1 MNRNAA
7 NPRCEARATCLTVR
21 IGCGDR
27 MVASVPHPPRSVQ
40 HTSHH
45 PRARSSWG
53 PEGPRHA
60 SPGQA
65 SPASVALGQRP
76 QDTLEPCRGE
86 TGSRSYTA
94 LRSARGLS
102 RPLGA
107 SGCFLGRSTQGGAPR
122 GLGAC
127 PGLACI
133 APLGLRAPNQP
144 REPRPGGR
152 LAVNRAPL
160 ARRGCALR

>member
-1 MNRNAA
+1 MTIPPNNRVDPTADLHFRLT
-7 NPRCEARATCLTVR
+7 RCVGRLWSAV
-21 IGCGDR
+21 
-27 MVASVPHPPRSVQ
+27 VHPQRSVQ

-76 QDTLEPCRGE
+76 QDTPEPCRGE
-86 TGSRSYTA
+86 PGSRSYTA

-127 PGLACI
+127 PGLACL

-144 REPRPGGR
+144 RQPRPGGR
-152 LAVNRAPL
+152 LGFNRAPVVQ
-160 ARRGCALR
+160 RGCTLR